1 MKKQFFSLLAAVF
14 TTMAFLS
21 GCAREVI
28 PEEVLQVPEF
38 SAIYTSYN
46 LWYDADGDIRSENIQ
61 QGTILPF
68 GTQIEFIDAN
78 TDRIRFRRVSDG
90 KEFRIKYNINRN
102 MIPVEQFI
110 KRLFVLRD
118 GKDLAMNVRPL
129 ILEKIRRGIVEKGMT
144 REEVLLAFGPPPAVR
159 TPSETVDTWLYWTDD
174 GVTCRIVF
182 FGNKVISIIELD

>member
-14 TTMAFLS
+14 TTMVFLS

-174 GVTCRIVF
+174 GVTRRIVF

>member
-174 GVTCRIVF
+174 GVTRRIVF